1 MTIRQKFIDFVE
13 ARRAVRELNSLSA
26 RQLADIGI
34 TRGDIASVV
43 RNRGN

>member
-13 ARRAVRELNSLSA
+13 TRRAVRELNSLSA

-34 TRGDIASVV
+34 ARSDIANVV
-43 RNRGN
+43 RNRAL